1 MKGGRAVA
9 FHSSGSA
16 LLSNTSQS
24 DSSYPLLCS
33 SHNKNSDNN
42 NDDNNYND
50 SKNNDNSNNNNDNDS
65 SSRDSDLFNSH
76 ESSEERG
83 LVERIFNTNLI
94 IHNSDWKPYND
105 PETGSVFW

>member
-9 FHSSGSA
+9 FHSSDSA

-24 DSSYPLLCS
+24 DSFYPLLCS
-33 SHNKNSDNN
+33 SKNKNSDNN

-50 SKNNDNSNNNNDNDS
+50 CKNIDYNNNNNENG
-65 SSRDSDLFNSH
+65 SSRDNNFFNNH

-83 LVERIFNTNLI
+83 LVGRNFNTNLI